1 MASKSKNL
9 VLEYNI
15 RVTARMVIE
24 VTDDSVHSRD
34 VESIMRSMM
43 GQPNIDVE
51 SIRLRLED

>member
-1 MASKSKNL
+1 MASKSKTL

-24 VTDDSVHSRD
+24 VTDDSVHSGD